1 MVAALVAAVPLR
13 KARLTTGTGEP
24 AAAVAPRPAST
35 MAWLLPLVIAGL
47 IGALAF
53 AVENAYQSW
62 GAVFLRDQLSV
73 GGGLTAAAPAVFAA
87 VAAATRFAAGA
98 ATRLP
103 AGGSGPLLTAG
114 AAAATAGSVLLA
126 RSATLAAA
134 LTGLALAAAGTSVLF
149 PTLLREAL
157 GGVRPQVRGRATSA
171 VTTTAYLGFLLG
183 PVYVGGLASAAGL
196 RNAIIGVAA
205 LAAVTAVTAWP
216 VARWAR
222 NTMTRGL
229 RYSRA
234 PDLPH
239 GCLAPSRGRPQPGA
253 IPGGV

>member
-1 MVAALVAAVPLR
+1 
-13 KARLTTGTGEP
+13 
-24 AAAVAPRPAST
+24 
-35 MAWLLPLVIAGL
+35 MAWLLPLVITGL
-47 IGALAF
+47 VGALAF

-62 GAVFLRDQLSV
+62 SAVFLRDQLSV
-73 GGGLTAAAPAVFAA
+73 AGGLTAAAPAVFAA

-98 ATRLP
+98 ARRLP
-103 AGGSGPLLTAG
+103 DKGSGPLLTAG
-114 AAAATAGSVLLA
+114 AVVATVGSILLA
-126 RSATLAAA
+126 RSSTLAAA
-134 LTGLALAAAGTSVLF
+134 LIGLALAAAGTSVLF

-229 RYSRA
+229 RY
-234 PDLPH
+234 
-239 GCLAPSRGRPQPGA
+239 RGRRTCRTA
-253 IPGGV
+253 AWRRPGGARSPERYPVGYGGVAEERERSTTARSL